1 MLYAH
6 IVKGRLI
13 GLEEIIE
20 QIKSMDRGELG
31 LLEEALRRRWR
42 ELGDSVPEEKRTPV
56 SDVLEYRPHADGYL
70 QYEVRRYRRKD
81 GSMKEHG
88 PYWYFRYH
96 EDGRQK
102 TLYLGKTDHP
112 EGVLE
117 QKRAGRG
124 E

>member
-1 MLYAH
+1 M
-6 IVKGRLI
+6 

-20 QIKSMDRGELG
+20 RVKDMDRAELAH
-31 LLEEALRRRWR
+31 LEEAVRRRRR
-42 ELGDSVPEEKRTPV
+42 ELGDEAQEERKTPV

-96 EDGRQK
+96 EGGRQR
-102 TLYLGKTDHP
+102 TLYLGKTNSP
-112 EGVLE
+112 EVVLK
-117 QKRAGRG
+117 QKRAEKRG

>member
-1 MLYAH
+1 
-6 IVKGRLI
+6 
-13 GLEEIIE
+13 LEEIIE
-20 QIKSMDRGELG
+20 KVKSMDRGELERV
-31 LLEEALRRRWR
+31 EEALGRRRR
-42 ELGDSVPEEKRTPV
+42 ELGEVPGEKRTPV

-96 EDGRQK
+96 EGGKQR
-102 TLYLGKTDHP
+102 TLYLGKTGDP

-117 QKRAGRG
+117 QKRTGKG

>member
-1 MLYAH
+1 MEE
-6 IVKGRLI
+6 LI
-13 GLEEIIE
+13 EK
-20 QIKSMDRGELG
+20 IKSLDREDLG
-31 LLEEALRRRWR
+31 RLEEAIRRRRR
-42 ELGDSVPEEKRTPV
+42 EVGERPKEKKTPV

-96 EDGRQK
+96 EGGKQR
-102 TLYLGKTDHP
+102 TLYLGKTEDP
-112 EGVLE
+112 EGLLE
-117 QKRAGRG
+117 SKRVERG

>member
-1 MLYAH
+1 M
-6 IVKGRLI
+6 

-20 QIKSMDRGELG
+20 QIESMDRGELERV
-31 LLEEALRRRWR
+31 EEALRRRRR
-42 ELGDSVPEEKRTPV
+42 ELGDLVPEEMRTPV

-96 EDGRQK
+96 EGGRQR
-102 TLYLGKTDHP
+102 TLYLGKTDDP

-117 QKRAGRG
+117 QKRAQRG

>member
-1 MLYAH
+1 M
-6 IVKGRLI
+6 

-20 QIKSMDRGELG
+20 KVKSLDRGELEK
-31 LLEEALRRRWR
+31 LEEALRRRRR
-42 ELGDSVPEEKRTPV
+42 ELGDPVSGERKMPV
-56 SDVLEYRPHADGYL
+56 SDVLEYRPYADGYL

-96 EDGRQK
+96 EGGKQK
-102 TLYLGKTDHP
+102 TLYLGKTDDP

-117 QKRAGRG
+117 RKRAKKG

>member
-1 MLYAH
+1 M
-6 IVKGRLI
+6 

-20 QIKSMDRGELG
+20 KIKNMDREDLAH
-31 LLEEALRRRWR
+31 LEEVLRLRRR
-42 ELGDSVPEEKRTPV
+42 EVGEEPEEKKTPI

-96 EDGRQK
+96 EGGKQK
-102 TLYLGKTDHP
+102 TLYLGKTEDP
-112 EGVLE
+112 EGLLE
-117 QKRAGRG
+117 SKRAEKGK
-124 E
+124 

>member
-1 MLYAH
+1 M
-6 IVKGRLI
+6 

-20 QIKSMDRGELG
+20 KVKSMDRGELER
-31 LLEEALRRRWR
+31 LEEAVQRRRR
-42 ELGDSVPEEKRTPV
+42 ELGDEVPEEKRTPV

-81 GSMKEHG
+81 DSMKEHG

-96 EDGRQK
+96 EGGRQR
-102 TLYLGKTDHP
+102 TLYLGKTEDP

-117 QKRAGRG
+117 QKRAERG

>member
-1 MLYAH
+1 MDVREMIA
-6 IVKGRLI
+6 
-13 GLEEIIE
+13 GL
-20 QIKSMDRGELG
+20 KDLDRGDLAR
-31 LLEEALRRRWR
+31 LREALGRRLR
-42 ELGDSVPEEKRTPV
+42 EFGDEVPGEGRRTPV

-70 QYEVRRYRRKD
+70 QFEVRRYVRKD

-96 EDGRQK
+96 EDGRQR
-102 TLYLGKTDHP
+102 TLYLGKTNDP

-117 QKRAGRG
+117 HKRSGRG